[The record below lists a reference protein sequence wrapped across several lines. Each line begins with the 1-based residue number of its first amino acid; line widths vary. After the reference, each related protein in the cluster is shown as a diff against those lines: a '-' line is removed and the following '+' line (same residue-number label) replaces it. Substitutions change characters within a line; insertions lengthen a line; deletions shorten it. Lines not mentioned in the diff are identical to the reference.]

1 MLAGEQGELNYS
13 WYVTMRWRNIR
24 RLGRVLLRPA
34 AIRASV
40 AWPVFSISSFEMVYK
55 LLERNVVPNSIIDV
69 GANVGQFTVAAAKL
83 FPNVQI
89 HAFEPLKECTMRLQ
103 QNVKRLKHVTVYS
116 LALGER
122 DGHSS
127 MHVNSYSLSSSILSL
142 APAHLRAFPYATE
155 VSTVQV
161 PVSTIDKIFESVCL
175 TGPVLLKLDV
185 QGYEANVLKGGKA
198 LLKRIDYVV
207 MEASLKPM
215 YEGELL
221 FDALVD
227 LMQSFGFRFECP
239 VGSLE
244 DPSSGE
250 TIQVDALFSR
260 LPG

>member
-1 MLAGEQGELNYS
+1 
-13 WYVTMRWRNIR
+13 MRWQNIK

-34 AIRASV
+34 ALRASV
-40 AWPVFSISSFEMVYK
+40 AWPVFSISSFEMISK

-69 GANVGQFTVAAAKL
+69 GANVGQFTIAADKL

-89 HAFEPLKECTMRLQ
+89 YAFEPLKECAMRLE
-103 QNVKRLKHVTVYS
+103 QNVRGLKHVAVYG
-116 LALGER
+116 LALGDR
-122 DGHSS
+122 DGLSS

-142 APAHLRAFPYATE
+142 TPAHLRAFPHAPE
-155 VSTVQV
+155 ISTVQV
-161 PVSTIDKIFESVCL
+161 PVATIDKIFEGVCL
-175 TGPVLLKLDV
+175 ASPVLLKLDV
-185 QGYEANVLKGGKA
+185 QGYEANVLRGGRA
-198 LLKRIDYVV
+198 LLKTVDYVV

-250 TIQVDALFSR
+250 TLQVDALFSR
-260 LPG
+260 LPA